1 MVNVWAS
8 VPLNYGVPSRGTTAI
23 AYIKL
28 AATDVTQNTQN
39 LLINQGSPGEPG
51 VELVLQGGSILAE
64 ALGWQHNIV
73 GFDPLE
79 VGQSG
84 PVVDCWPS
92 HSKKRAQ
99 FEKLFYPEVS
109 HVSSFALDTQYT
121 PAVAQDLFTYVNA
134 EQKLAG
140 KPANESKISY
150 LAVSYGTMLCA
161 TFASLYPDHVGEMGP
176 SVRHIIGRLHG
187 LLAKLKYNPLPIPSS
202 DACDIPLM
210 ATYSDL
216 KEYILIAMYAPLS
229 TFPVLADVLA
239 GLERGNTSAYVT
251 AVTDGSIPANPCNN
265 GSGKNTTTDANT
277 LIKCVDGYAGQKAIS
292 LAKCE
297 QREWNPMQIFDAKPP
312 KSAPLPGIAGAR
324 DLTLES
330 VLTSTTLY
338 SGNSEGLVPHLIVT
352 AETDPMAPKRG
363 AYKMSSV
370 FPGSVVLTQ
379 ASVGHTAIASLSP
392 CYLNNVEMYLN
403 GQLPAAYTT
412 CQPDVLPFQ
421 GSASLYLGI

>member
-79 VGQSG
+79 YAAEIFGEACTENAGG
-84 PVVDCWPS
+84 PNGN
-92 HSKKRAQ
+92 A
-99 FEKLFYPEVS
+99 
-109 HVSSFALDTQYT
+109 SFIST

-277 LIKCVDGYAGQKAIS
+277 LIKCVDEPFLWRSVAQ
-292 LAKCE
+292 

-338 SGNSEGLVPHLIVT
+338 SGNSKGLVPHLIVT

-392 CYLNNVEMYLN
+392 CYLNNVEMDLN